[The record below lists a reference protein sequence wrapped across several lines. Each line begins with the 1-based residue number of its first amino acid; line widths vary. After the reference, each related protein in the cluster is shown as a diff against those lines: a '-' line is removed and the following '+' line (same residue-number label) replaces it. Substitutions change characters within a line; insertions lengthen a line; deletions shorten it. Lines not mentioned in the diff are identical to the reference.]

1 LRQLEGRGTI
11 EDVLRKKPEPPITR
25 EEVRGLAVMIM
36 RIDEK
41 IDRVLD
47 LLEDD
52 GYGEEEAD

>member
-11 EDVLRKKPEPPITR
+11 DDVLRKKPEPPITR

-47 LLEDD
+47 LLED
-52 GYGEEEAD
+52 GYGEEEAED

>member
-25 EEVRGLAVMIM
+25 EEVRGLTVMIV

-52 GYGEEEAD
+52 DGEEEAED